1 MNHYSDLCTEVTA
14 RLVAAIESGPGGWVM
29 PWHTTPGLFDVRNA
43 ATTNRYRGANTN
55 TITLAVRRRRHHHK
69 RRARPPPRPQR
80 PHRLAMEPPRLTDT
94 QADHG
99 AIALGLHPAIVWPDW
114 FAVAP

>member
-43 ATTNRYRGANTN
+43 ATTNRYRGANT
-55 TITLAVRRRRHHHK
+55 ITLAVRRRRHHHK
-69 RRARPPPRPQR
+69 RRARPPRPCRGPLRLPMQALPPVTVILRRSDSSPRIGTP
-80 PHRLAMEPPRLTDT
+80 LARMT
-94 QADHG
+94 
-99 AIALGLHPAIVWPDW
+99 
-114 FAVAP
+114 